1 MEQNILEI
9 RHLCTSL
16 FTEKGEL
23 KAVNDVSLSVAA
35 GKIVGIVGE
44 SGCGKSMLARTVM
57 GLIPSPGKLVSGEIL
72 LAGRDLARLS
82 RREYCAIRGK
92 ELSMIFQDPM
102 TGLNPVMTVGKQV
115 KEAIRLHSAVSAAE
129 AERRTIEIFES
140 VGIPDPEK
148 RLRDYPHQLSGG
160 LRQRALI
167 AMAMVCQPRLLIAD
181 EPTTALDVT
190 VAAQILRLMRELCE
204 KGTSILLISHNLG
217 VIAQIC
223 DDVYVMYAGSI
234 VEHADPI
241 TLFENGLHPYT
252 RGLLNAVA
260 ALHRNDE
267 VLETIQ
273 GVVPNLLHLPAGCS
287 FSMRCAQCRPDC
299 ADHFPEMRRV
309 APGHEVR
316 CHLVSGEEEA

>member
-115 KEAIRLHSAVSAAE
+115 KEAIRLHSAVSTAE
-129 AERRTIEIFES
+129 AERRTIKIFES

-148 RLRDYPHQLSGG
+148 RLKSYPHQLSGG
-160 LRQRALI
+160 LRQRVLI
-167 AMAMVCQPRLLIAD
+167 AMAMVCKPKLLIAD

-190 VAAQILRLMRELCE
+190 VEAQILRLMRKLCE
-204 KGTSILLISHNLG
+204 DGTGILLISHNLG
-217 VIAQIC
+217 VIAQTC
-223 DDVYVMYAGSI
+223 DDIYVMYAGSI
-234 VEHADPI
+234 VEHADPV
-241 TLFENGLHPYT
+241 TLFESPQHPYT
-252 RGLLNAVA
+252 RGLMNAVA
-260 ALHRNDE
+260 ALSRNE
-267 VLETIQ
+267 AVLETIR
-273 GVVPNLLHLPAGCS
+273 GVVPNLLHLPAGCA
-287 FSMRCAQCRPDC
+287 FSPRCDRCGKDC
-299 ADHFPEMRRV
+299 AVRFPEMRSIR
-309 APGHEVR
+309 PGHEVR
-316 CHLVSGEEEA
+316 CHQTGGKESA